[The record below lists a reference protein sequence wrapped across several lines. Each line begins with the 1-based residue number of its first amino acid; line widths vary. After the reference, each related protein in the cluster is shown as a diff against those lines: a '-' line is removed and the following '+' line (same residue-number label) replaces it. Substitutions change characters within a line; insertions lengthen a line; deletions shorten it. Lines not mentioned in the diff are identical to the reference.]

1 MLSVLCGTVINYNY
15 NRDTMKMIILV
26 MSKIQMQLKPEDSTL
41 G

>member
-1 MLSVLCGTVINYNY
+1 MLSVLGGTVLNCNYNG
-15 NRDTMKMIILV
+15 DTMKMIILV